1 MGRFVLTLHPAPEYA
16 SIHEER
22 RLHKAR
28 AAVLTKLRPLVARL
42 VTSSTDA
49 AGIETR
55 VYDPKPPKAPPKPKR
70 WRAPKRVA
78 EAVYIARHRAQVETA
93 ITRAVVE
100 NDARRFDGHTGAADE
115 WNAWRASVFT
125 WDHRPDPVALQQDRI
140 ASLVVADWLGRWCA
154 PGGVA
159 ALTIPTRK
167 GGTLSTPTIEN
178 AAKEIRLLYET
189 AARLV
194 AGGGGPE
201 QFRSPNGGDPHAMLP
216 RYGRG
221 DLAVL
226 CESVRH
232 KPAPAMAIAG
242 FILYGR
248 DWDTP
253 FRELGLNGDLTVAF
267 HMLADRFGGPIGLT
281 FDDGPSLVDAAARRQ
296 VLEAP
301 GRTSLITIPK
311 PAIAAPSPAAIDAV
325 QRRALEHTAR
335 LALPG
340 KGG

>member
-22 RLHKAR
+22 RLHKER
-28 AAVLTKLRPLVARL
+28 ATVLTKLRPLVARL
-42 VTSSTDA
+42 VASSTDE

-55 VYDPKPPKAPPKPKR
+55 VYDPKPPKAPPKPTR
-70 WRAPKRVA
+70 WRAPKPVA
-78 EAVYIARHRAQVETA
+78 VAVYMARHRAAMEAAVMRTIARDDDPTDVEW
-93 ITRAVVE
+93 
-100 NDARRFDGHTGAADE
+100 G
-115 WNAWRASVFT
+115 AWRASVFT

-154 PGGVA
+154 PGGIA

-242 FILYGR
+242 FILFGR

-311 PAIAAPSPAAIDAV
+311 PALAAPSTAAIDAV
-325 QRRALEHTAR
+325 QRQALEHTAR

>member
-28 AAVLTKLRPLVARL
+28 AAALKKLRPLVTRL
-42 VTSSTDA
+42 VESSTDA

-55 VYDPKPPKAPPKPKR
+55 VYDPKPPKAPAKPKR
-70 WRAPKRVA
+70 WRAPKPVA
-78 EAVYIARHRAQVETA
+78 VAVYMARHRAAMEAAVMRTIARDDDPTDVEW
-93 ITRAVVE
+93 
-100 NDARRFDGHTGAADE
+100 G
-115 WNAWRASVFT
+115 AWRASVFT

-140 ASLVVADWLGRWCA
+140 EGLVVANWLGRWHA
-154 PGGVA
+154 LDGVA
-159 ALTIPTRK
+159 ELTISKRK

-178 AAKEIRLLYET
+178 AAKELRLLYET

-201 QFRSPNGGDPHAMLP
+201 QFRSSDGGDLHSMLP

-221 DLAVL
+221 DLNVL

-267 HMLADRFGGPIGLT
+267 HALADRFGGPIGLT
-281 FDDGPSLVDAAARRQ
+281 FDDGPALVDAVALRQ

-301 GRTSLITIPK
+301 GRTSLISIPK
-311 PAIAAPSPAAIDAV
+311 PAIAAPSSAAIDAV